1 MRVLAPDPFGIRLAA
16 AWLRRGEL
24 VAFPTETVYGLG
36 AVATWADACRRI
48 YVVKGRPADNP
59 LIWHFAEWPEVAAY
73 VRLTGLGRALFQRYA
88 PGPLTVVSVSRDGSG
103 TIACRVPGH
112 ALARALVA
120 ETGFP
125 LAAPSANR
133 SGRPSPTTAQHVLQD
148 FPTGVAA
155 VLDGGPTGIGIES
168 TVVDATGDELHI
180 LRPGAI
186 TEEMLRRDG
195 FPVAAGEDGSLR
207 QRSPGTRH
215 AHYRPAVPLIA
226 LVGQDE
232 ALAVRWVAAQSG
244 RVAVLAP
251 FPVPGEGP
259 RLVYRSAAELSRRLY
274 AALRAFEEEA
284 DVILVLGPE
293 PRELGRALWNRLERA
308 AAGRVY
314 DESATPVD
322 ALREEPSA
330 RPAEDGRAG
339 PRRGDRM

>member
-1 MRVLAPDPFGIRLAA
+1 MRVLASDAPGIRVAA

-59 LIWHFAEWPEVAAY
+59 LIWHFADWTDVQAY
-73 VRLTGLGRALFQRYA
+73 VRLTELARALFQRYA
-88 PGPLTVVSVSRDGSG
+88 PGPLTVVSLRRDGPG

-133 SGRPSPTTAQHVLQD
+133 SGRPSPTTAQHVERD

-168 TVVDATGDELHI
+168 TVVDATGDEVHI
-180 LRPGAI
+180 LRPGAV

-195 FPVAAGEDGSLR
+195 FPLAVCDGGALL

-226 LVGQDE
+226 LVGRDE
-232 ALAVRWVAAQSG
+232 ALAARWVAAQSG

-251 FPVPGEGP
+251 FPVPGDGP
-259 RLVYRSAAELSRRLY
+259 RLVYRSTAELSRRLY

-293 PRELGRALWNRLERA
+293 QSELGRALWNRLERA

-322 ALREEPSA
+322 ALGERPSA
-330 RPAEDGRAG
+330 LPAEAGRAS
-339 PRRGDRM
+339 PRRGDRT